1 MTAKKSD
8 WLYLGAGV
16 LSTWWLT
23 KMQNGKNPNLEIL
36 RNMLQVVRWL
46 ERRLYIMDIAIM
58 AEIDRELDS
67 WGSN

>member
-1 MTAKKSD
+1 
-8 WLYLGAGV
+8 
-16 LSTWWLT
+16 
-23 KMQNGKNPNLEIL
+23 MQNGKNPNLEIL